1 MDSYDTFL
9 SFAYV
14 DNAPVP
20 PVPQGWVDT
29 FVKILKIRLA
39 QKLGREGRFRLW
51 EDRHRV
57 PGNVQIQP
65 EIEQAIRL
73 SSTLLVILSRGYL
86 ESPWCRLELETFL
99 KLHPD
104 ASSRI
109 FVVYRGRL
117 EVGQRP
123 PAFEGVRGY
132 QFWEEG
138 KGRSIR
144 IWGDPAPDP
153 MHDADYYSLIDDL
166 SQDMADLLD
175 SLKTLAP
182 ATVSINGSG
191 AAPAPASVPKA
202 TAAPASV
209 PMVTAAPALV
219 QTAAPAPASVPM
231 VAPIPDEFLGTVF
244 LAQTTD
250 DLIAARNSVRRH
262 LQGVKLRVLPETW
275 YSHDPDTF
283 ARSAEADLAQCDVF
297 VQLLGE
303 VAGSRSPDLP
313 HGFNGL
319 QHELALRSRKPMLQW
334 RPSTLDLSTVEE
346 EDHRQLLEGE
356 TVIACGIE
364 DFKKMIVDRMVTLK
378 APAPEPPPKVKNVA
392 RQNTLVFVDAE
403 KADFSLARIVG
414 KVLEQES
421 VGCILPLETGTP
433 AEVSQDIEDSLTLC
447 DMLVIV
453 YGKIHALWVRQH
465 LRWMLKVMSQ
475 RQRPLRA
482 VALLRIPPPSH
493 DKRED
498 LRLNL
503 PSLRVLDCLN
513 GLFREEDHD
522 LLVQEVRQLLVPL
535 MVPAS

>member
-9 SFAYV
+9 SYAYV

-104 ASSRI
+104 ASSRM

-117 EVGQRP
+117 EAGQRP

-144 IWGDPAPDP
+144 IWGDPVPDP

-175 SLKTLAP
+175 SLKARGP
-182 ATVSINGSG
+182 ATDSTNGSG
-191 AAPAPASVPKA
+191 AAQAPVLKVTPAP
-202 TAAPASV
+202 T
-209 PMVTAAPALV
+209 
-219 QTAAPAPASVPM
+219 SVPM
-231 VAPIPDEFLGTVF
+231 VAPIPDEILGTVF

-250 DLIAARNSVRRH
+250 DMIATRNSVRRH
-262 LQGVKLRVLPETW
+262 LQGVKVRILPETW

-283 ARSAEADLAQCDVF
+283 AQSAKADLARCDVF

-319 QHELALRSRKPMLQW
+319 QHELALRSGKPILQW
-334 RPSTLDLSTVEE
+334 RPSTLDPSIIEE

-364 DFKKMIVDRMVTLK
+364 DFKKMIVDRMATLK
-378 APAPEPPPKVKNVA
+378 APAPEPRPKVKDGA
-392 RQNTLVFVDAE
+392 GQNTLVFVDAE

-465 LRWMLKVMSQ
+465 LRWMLKVMPQ

-482 VALLRIPPPSH
+482 VALLRIPPPPH
-493 DKRED
+493 EKRED

-535 MVPAS
+535 MLPAS